1 MDKKVLEQMAGA
13 KKLLGNFRIIGAPD
27 QIVERNI
34 EEIGE
39 LYHIFQFWTSGAI
52 FKFLPSF
59 RQYPDC
65 LGKTSLSKSF
75 F

>member
-1 MDKKVLEQMAGA
+1 MDKKFLEQMAGA

-39 LYHIFQFWTSGAI
+39 RKELLIGGFTLTVFVRLIAEWRHAHAFPN
-52 FKFLPSF
+52 LP
-59 RQYPDC
+59 
-65 LGKTSLSKSF
+65 LS
-75 F
+75 